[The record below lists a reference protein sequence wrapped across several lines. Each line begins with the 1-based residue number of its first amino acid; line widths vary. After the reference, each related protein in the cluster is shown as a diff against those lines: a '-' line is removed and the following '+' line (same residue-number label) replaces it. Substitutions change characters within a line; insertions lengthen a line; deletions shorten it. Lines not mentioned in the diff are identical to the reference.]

1 VVAELLPGPLHSPAA
16 LAPGGWLQQ
25 GPAELPPRCQL
36 RQQARP
42 RPARPREAR
51 WTRTTS
57 GWRSRG
63 AASRWVA
70 IWIAIGGANAIAN
83 HHAIGTGGRHGSA
96 GTGGGVGVSWRF
108 APWLLGRPRQPLA
121 FTRPQR
127 ACRTRLGGGGW
138 ARRARAGNGGRSRSR
153 GRG

>member
-1 VVAELLPGPLHSPAA
+1 VVAELLPGPLHSLAA
-16 LAPGGWLQQ
+16 LAPGGRMQQ

-51 WTRTTS
+51 CTRTAS

-70 IWIAIGGANAIAN
+70 I
-83 HHAIGTGGRHGSA
+83 
-96 GTGGGVGVSWRF
+96 
-108 APWLLGRPRQPLA
+108 
-121 FTRPQR
+121 
-127 ACRTRLGGGGW
+127 
-138 ARRARAGNGGRSRSR
+138 
-153 GRG
+153 